1 MNPIL
6 IMVLVSIV
14 NSLLV
19 ICGICFTTVII
30 QSPILCVLVDLV
42 LFVLYFFVNVYE
54 ILKIDERYKKKN
66 Q

>member
-1 MNPIL
+1 MKPII

-19 ICGICFTTVII
+19 ICGMCFTTVII
-30 QSPILCVLVDLV
+30 QSPILWVLVDLV
-42 LFVLYFFVNVYE
+42 LFVLYFFVNAYE
-54 ILKIDERYKKKN
+54 MLKIDEHYKKKN

>member
-1 MNPIL
+1 MKPII

-19 ICGICFTTVII
+19 ICGMCFTTVII
-30 QSPILCVLVDLV
+30 QSPILWVLVDLV
-42 LFVLYFFVNVYE
+42 LFVLYFFVNAYE
-54 ILKIDERYKKKN
+54 MLKIDEHYKKKY